1 MGCGD
6 TLTERSTS
14 TKEYFKISLSSINDV
29 SLSITPTQSADYDL
43 LVKWDGSVPSE
54 TNYDCKSE
62 NGYGQVDVCP
72 NTGFKTLNGGTYNVM
87 TKYYKGS
94 GTYDISLSCK
104 QTITTT
110 TVTTISSSTTITTTT
125 SYTSSTSTTSTTT
138 TSIPECSSFTDACKI
153 SCGKTLTGKQTND
166 KQYYKFSLQS
176 PNDVSISINPSSNV
190 DYDLYV
196 KWGETQPTENSY
208 DCKSENMAGETDMCP
223 YTNFKTLGVGTY
235 YAMVKHVNGPSG
247 TYDISL
253 SCKQT
258 ITTTTVIP
266 SFDANSF
273 TCSLIS
279 NGYRCQLNYTNNLD
293 QDANVFF
300 LFSDSKGKILSV
312 PSQLMNA
319 HKGSDVLSSVFLC
332 TSNKG
337 VYRIDWIAYLASDTM
352 LKTPIKWSKT
362 SETQVV
368 NC

>member
-87 TKYYKGS
+87 TKYYKG
-94 GTYDISLSCK
+94 
-104 QTITTT
+104 
-110 TVTTISSSTTITTTT
+110 
-125 SYTSSTSTTSTTT
+125 
-138 TSIPECSSFTDACKI
+138 
-153 SCGKTLTGKQTND
+153 
-166 KQYYKFSLQS
+166 
-176 PNDVSISINPSSNV
+176 
-190 DYDLYV
+190 
-196 KWGETQPTENSY
+196 
-208 DCKSENMAGETDMCP
+208 
-223 YTNFKTLGVGTY
+223 
-235 YAMVKHVNGPSG
+235 SG